1 MYKDSFG
8 KNFSEQLSEAL
19 QSVKKFLRLSLFSNK
34 AVNIAK
40 PLYIKAFRDF
50 WKLLKSLSLTE
61 KVSLIFYLNF
71 VHYLLTF

>member
-19 QSVKKFLRLSLFSNK
+19 QSVKKFLRMSLFLNK

-50 WKLLKSLSLTE
+50 WKLLKSLFLTE
-61 KVSLIFYLNF
+61 KSSLIFYLNF
-71 VHYLLTF
+71 VHDLLTF

>member
-34 AVNIAK
+34 AVNTAK
-40 PLYIKAFRDF
+40 PLYIKAFGDF
-50 WKLLKSLSLTE
+50 WKLLKSLSLTK
-61 KVSLIFYLNF
+61 KVSLIFCLNL

>member
-1 MYKDSFG
+1 MYKDSFD

-19 QSVKKFLRLSLFSNK
+19 QSVKKFLCMSSFSNK

-50 WKLLKSLSLTE
+50 
-61 KVSLIFYLNF
+61 
-71 VHYLLTF
+71 